1 MGAKYK
7 CAVNLFHKVVHT
19 VISWVKNPGWNVSV
33 NQTLIV
39 KDHPT
44 L

>member
-19 VISWVKNPGWNVSV
+19 VISWVKTLDEMSV